1 MRPPPPPADDLSSG
15 PVHLDGAQPAL
26 EIPTPDGPAT
36 IWVRA
41 PRASFGAEADPDFGR
56 LENLLGVPRPWIG
69 DLKNDPVSGLAL
81 SRAQRRREPRA
92 LPPIQEVPVQV
103 RGLTVTTPGGRPLVE
118 DVSFDV
124 APGAILAI
132 AGPAQRP
139 TGALV
144 SALAGVAPFSGR
156 ISYGATHLTEDSAPL
171 IRGALGI
178 VPRDNLLTGPMPL
191 RRALAHTVALR
202 QPMAPRADRGAA
214 VDEVAQGLGLIAH
227 LDTPLVDLGPAAAK
241 RAAIAMEVLARAS
254 VLILDE
260 PTAGLDPEDEAELL
274 RMLQALAQVG
284 RRTIILTT
292 HSAMAMSVADNVLLL
307 DVTRA
312 GSGRLAYHGPAAEA
326 AHHFGA
332 DREWDFA
339 HVYAELA
346 DPTAEWS
353 TQVRPALAPF
363 DPDAGAAITAS
374 RRSWPALVPAVRRLA
389 LRRLEEFWWRGEAY
403 LALLAPGTVLVML
416 ALLVLGWG
424 NLDPTYVGANTQ
436 TPRLLLG
443 FMTLAIVLPPLV
455 TAARDIVRERRAVVR
470 DVTVGLSPAAYI
482 LGRYAAL
489 LAAGFVPALLPLVL
503 LIGQGSVGSVTVAGL
518 VALGGAA
525 AATAIGLMISALGRR
540 EPRVLWGVAA
550 VLVAQILLCGAF
562 VAIEDSAI
570 QPFAAMTPGYWVFR
584 GLASSQDLAGVDA
597 ACRAGEEFCSPHW
610 AAAAGVGRP
619 VLALAV
625 MALIALV
632 AATLWVR
639 QAAREE
645 RR

>member
-1 MRPPPPPADDLSSG
+1 MRPTPPPADDLSSG

-41 PRASFGAEADPDFGR
+41 PRATFGAEADPDFGR

-92 LPPIQEVPVQV
+92 LPAIQEVPVQV

-339 HVYAELA
+339 QVYAELA
-346 DPTAEWS
+346 DPAADWS

-363 DPDAGAAITAS
+363 DPDAGAAITALPAKLARAGP
-374 RRSWPALVPAVRRLA
+374 RRAA
-389 LRRLEEFWWRGEAY
+389 
-403 LALLAPGTVLVML
+403 
-416 ALLVLGWG
+416 
-424 NLDPTYVGANTQ
+424 VGAAT
-436 TPRLLLG
+436 T
-443 FMTLAIVLPPLV
+443 
-455 TAARDIVRERRAVVR
+455 
-470 DVTVGLSPAAYI
+470 
-482 LGRYAAL
+482 
-489 LAAGFVPALLPLVL
+489 
-503 LIGQGSVGSVTVAGL
+503 
-518 VALGGAA
+518 GG
-525 AATAIGLMISALGRR
+525 
-540 EPRVLWGVAA
+540 
-550 VLVAQILLCGAF
+550 VLVARRGLSRAARARHGTGHVGVVGIGLGQPRPDLCGCQYADPAP
-562 VAIEDSAI
+562 VARLYD
-570 QPFAAMTPGYWVFR
+570 
-584 GLASSQDLAGVDA
+584 AGH
-597 ACRAGEEFCSPHW
+597 RP
-610 AAAAGVGRP
+610 AAAGYGG
-619 VLALAV
+619 
-625 MALIALV
+625 
-632 AATLWVR
+632 
-639 QAAREE
+639 ARTSSGNGEPWSGT
-645 RR
+645 